1 MNPAARHYIF
11 KGHVQGVGFRYTVR
25 QIASALPITGFVRN
39 LPDRT
44 VEAVFQGA
52 DADMDACI
60 QKIRDAFGSY
70 IRSIDASPMVFNP
83 AHRDFDIAF

>member
-25 QIASALPITGFVRN
+25 QIACQWPITGFVRN
-39 LPDRT
+39 LPDRS

-52 DADMDACI
+52 EADIDVCI
-60 QKIRDAFGSY
+60 QKIRDTFGSY

-83 AHRDFDIAF
+83 AHNGFDIAF